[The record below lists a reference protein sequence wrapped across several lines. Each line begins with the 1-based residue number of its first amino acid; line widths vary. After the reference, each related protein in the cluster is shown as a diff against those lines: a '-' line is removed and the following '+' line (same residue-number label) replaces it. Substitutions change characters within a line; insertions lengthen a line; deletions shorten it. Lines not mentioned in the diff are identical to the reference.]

1 MVMKKWR
8 IRRNRDWVIAA
19 FFLLLLSYLAA
30 SVYRQPV
37 NRRLIEFSPVKMS
50 IFNQPEHQGVYGLTL
65 LLATVLYTLL
75 WVWQR
80 KAEGKNAWKLPVF
93 LWALTG
99 AAMMV
104 LLLSYQMECR
114 RIVNTP
120 WDTNLVPRVSVT
132 LWSEGEPAERE
143 PYEAEL
149 NQEAQKEL
157 LVLCL
162 DLQESSKEEQA
173 ERRGQMDDEWE
184 ADIRISY
191 PEYKGHAYTLWFSM
205 KDDIVR
211 FHRGHSAEEDVY
223 YDGTEIRDFFR
234 AYRSL

>member
-1 MVMKKWR
+1 MKKWR

-80 KAEGKNAWKLPVF
+80 KAEGKNACKLPEF

-104 LLLSYQMECR
+104 LLLSYQME
-114 RIVNTP
+114 
-120 WDTNLVPRVSVT
+120 
-132 LWSEGEPAERE
+132 
-143 PYEAEL
+143 
-149 NQEAQKEL
+149 
-157 LVLCL
+157 
-162 DLQESSKEEQA
+162 
-173 ERRGQMDDEWE
+173 
-184 ADIRISY
+184 
-191 PEYKGHAYTLWFSM
+191 
-205 KDDIVR
+205 
-211 FHRGHSAEEDVY
+211 
-223 YDGTEIRDFFR
+223 
-234 AYRSL
+234 